1 MIATVGDLVLLY
13 PWDEVDREDVLNSG
27 LSEKTYTELASKG
40 RKIEEVGLNHF
51 YGIRDDC
58 GLMFYIGDKEIK
70 CVLTEPHKNNSVDIN
85 ASLKSIIKSAYL
97 LGCHA
102 AEAGFD
108 SSEKRDELFES
119 FYKGIV

>member
-27 LSEKTYTELASKG
+27 LSENAYTELASKA
-40 RKIEEVGLNHF
+40 RRIEEVSLNHF
-51 YGIRDDC
+51 YGVRGDC
-58 GLMFYIGDKEIK
+58 GLIFYIGDKEIK
-70 CVLTEPHKNNSVDIN
+70 CVLTEPHEKQQLNTNT
-85 ASLKSIIKSAYL
+85 SLKGIIKSAYL
-97 LGCHA
+97 LGYHA